1 MVFDGTEG
9 FPMVVMTC
17 ALVERAKTIP
27 DPRRQCRNLK
37 HRLEDI
43 VVLGFCGVLAGCD
56 DFVEIADWAKQ
67 NHAFFATFLELPHG
81 IPSHDTFNRVF
92 TILKPTTLQE
102 VLLPWLLERR
112 GLPGEWIHL
121 DGKTMRHT
129 RRNSKNLRALHVV
142 SAWAGQTGLTLG
154 QVAVDAK
161 SNEITAM
168 PEVLQLLDLRQK
180 IVTIDAMGCQKEI
193 AQIIVDQEG
202 DYLLAVKD
210 NQPTLHAEMQTAFA
224 TAARQGCMPH
234 RVYVTAD
241 SGHGRHE
248 QRTVQ
253 VLPARS
259 NLSGSLLASWLG
271 LLTLVMVVRVVTC
284 QATGVVTQEVSYFI
298 SSLRP
303 NARRIGQAIRGH
315 WSIENG
321 LHWVLD
327 VVFRE
332 DARRLYDRT
341 AAENV
346 AFLNRLALSVLRGDS
361 SKGSLKVK
369 RKRAGWNI
377 QYLAQL
383 LGFPSI

>member
-1 MVFDGTEG
+1 MVEK
-9 FPMVVMTC
+9 TC
-17 ALVERAKTIP
+17 ELVERAKTIP
-27 DPRRQCRNLK
+27 DPRRQCQNLK

-43 VVLGFCGVLAGCD
+43 LVLGFCGVLAGCD
-56 DFVEIADWAKQ
+56 DFVEIADWANQ
-67 NHAFFATFLELPHG
+67 HNTFFRTFLELPNG

-92 TILKPTTLQE
+92 TLVPTPTLQE
-102 VLLPWLLERR
+102 VLLPWLLQRR
-112 GLPGEWIHL
+112 GLPGNWIHL
-121 DGKTMRHT
+121 DGKAMRHT
-129 RRNSKNLRALHVV
+129 RHHRKGWAALHVV

-168 PEVLQLLDLRQK
+168 PQLLQLLDLRQK
-180 IVTIDAMGCQKEI
+180 TVTIDAMGCQKEI
-193 AQIIVDQEG
+193 AKIIVEQKG
-202 DYLLAVKD
+202 DYVLAAKD
-210 NQPTLHAEMQTAFA
+210 NQPTLHAEIQAAFA
-224 TAARQGCMPH
+224 TTGPPFPKH
-234 RVYVTAD
+234 REVTTFEE
-241 SGHGRHE
+241 GHGRE
-248 QRTVQ
+248 ESRTVR
-253 VLPARS
+253 VLPAAKS
-259 NLSGSLLASWLG
+259 LSETTLAAWLG
-271 LLTLVMVVRVVTC
+271 VLSLVMVIRVVTC
-284 QATGVVTQEVSYFI
+284 KATGAVSTEVAYYI

-303 NARRIGQAIRGH
+303 NARRIGGAIRGH
-315 WSIENG
+315 WRIENG

-377 QYLAQL
+377 QHLAQL
-383 LGFPSI
+383 LGFPTV